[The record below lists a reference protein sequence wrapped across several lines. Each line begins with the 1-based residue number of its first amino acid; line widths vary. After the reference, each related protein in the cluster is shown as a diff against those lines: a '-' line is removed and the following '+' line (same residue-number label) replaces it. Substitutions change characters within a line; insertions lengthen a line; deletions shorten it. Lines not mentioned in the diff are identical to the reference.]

1 MAKLDGFLNQLASRG
16 GTALYLSPGAPAT
29 VELPGGHRAMLGT
42 QDLLSPIID
51 GLVKEVLPDE
61 QKTAYLR
68 GDMVAFQRQQ
78 GDSWFEIR
86 ATRSSGTT
94 SLLAHRLVRAAKPA
108 AAAVA
113 ADAELAIKAMLSPGT
128 APAQAQGKRQTTQAA
143 PPVPPPVLVPPPVV
157 APPPVIETASPSEAT
172 RPGLFPWEDL
182 IAKLLEMGGSDL
194 YLSPNEPP
202 LVRHNGAVEPIPGCP
217 PAPVDALTKWLETL
231 ATPRHWKAFQEHG
244 QADFSHSDAQR
255 DCRLRVNLSRD
266 LDGPSAAIRVVPDQI
281 PEDEVLALPDAV
293 LELAD
298 IPKGLVL
305 IAGTPGSGRT
315 TTLAALLRRAA
326 QKRGGFLI
334 SVGDSMEF
342 LIPPAGSVV
351 RQRETG
357 GDYGDQR
364 RAIRAAL
371 KQAPDVLAVD
381 AVRDG
386 ATALQVLEAGMSGR
400 LVFALVEAPSA
411 LSALERLV
419 DRQPPDSQHLVRA
432 LLVTGLKAVT
442 HQVLLR
448 RPNGGRVAAF
458 ETIFNSP
465 DIQAVLRKWDLS
477 RVPSAMK
484 SGRAY
489 GQVTQAEALL
499 ELVQAEAVEA
509 MEAYTHCH
517 DRQSFVAAC
526 KAAKLDFDPRR
537 SGQVA

>member
-51 GLVKEVLPDE
+51 GLVKEVLPED

-108 AAAVA
+108 AAGVA
-113 ADAELAIKAMLSPGT
+113 ADAELAIKAMMSPAT
-128 APAQAQGKRQTTQAA
+128 AVAPAKRQPSQA
-143 PPVPPPVLVPPPVV
+143 PPQVPPPVLLPPPVV
-157 APPPVIETASPSEAT
+157 APPPVIEAVSPSEDT

-202 LVRHNGAVEPIPGCP
+202 LVRHNGAVEPVPGWP
-217 PAPVDALTKWLETL
+217 PAPVEGLTRWLETL
-231 ATPRHWKAFQEHG
+231 ATPRHWKAFQDHG
-244 QADFSHSDAQR
+244 QADFSHSDTLR

-266 LDGPSAAIRVVPDQI
+266 LEGPSAAIRVVPDQI

-305 IAGTPGSGRT
+305 IAGTPGSGRS

-334 SVGDSMEF
+334 SVGDSLEF
-342 LIPPAGSVV
+342 KIPPAGSVV

-364 RAIRAAL
+364 RAIHAAL

-381 AVRDG
+381 APRDG
-386 ATALQVLEAGMSGR
+386 ATALQVLEAGISGR
-400 LVFALVEAPSA
+400 LVIAVVEAPSA

-465 DIQAVLRKWDLS
+465 DIQTVLRKWDLAK
-477 RVPSAMK
+477 VPSAMK

-489 GQVTQAEALL
+489 GQVTQAEALI
-499 ELVQAEAVEA
+499 ELVQAEAVEP